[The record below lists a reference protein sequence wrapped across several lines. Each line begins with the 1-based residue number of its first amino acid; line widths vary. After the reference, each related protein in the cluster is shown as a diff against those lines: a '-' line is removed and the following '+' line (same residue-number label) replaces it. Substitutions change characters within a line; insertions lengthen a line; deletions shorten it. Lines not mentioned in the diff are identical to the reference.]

1 MSNQQSSHLIS
12 LHKDGL
18 YLLDLN
24 ETTLSKLDL
33 PFTLPAKTEPAC
45 ILHCRGMMCLTL
57 KDNNDLAIWK
67 PGSDEFKRI
76 PMVIRGQTTN
86 LLGFGYDRISDDYK
100 IVTII
105 GFKTYIYAFKES
117 CWRES
122 VRETSLHCKFKNQTG
137 TVVDHCMYW
146 IADRSHTKN
155 PRRKNTILCFDFVKE
170 EYQELLSPMYAES
183 KFSSWLGVLR
193 GELCVIDHYP
203 CLNNDICLWRP
214 QRKGKEIMHWNL
226 DPWTVNENVK
236 AFNIFNVK
244 RFKKFDVGFAC
255 IARNEELFIVVKGN
269 GKGEDK
275 FMVYDERQEEF
286 TEVPIG
292 GSLEGFRCMSIYDN
306 RF

>member
-33 PFTLPAKTEPAC
+33 PFTLPDKTEPAC
-45 ILHCRGMMCLTL
+45 ILHCRGIMCLTL

-86 LLGFGYDRISDDYK
+86 LLGFGYDQISDDYK

-122 VRETSLHCKFKNQTG
+122 VRETSLHCKFKDRTG

-155 PRRKNTILCFDFVKE
+155 PRRVPRAIISDVRGVEIQFMVRGFKGRAMC
-170 EYQELLSPMYAES
+170 YRSLS
-183 KFSSWLGVLR
+183 
-193 GELCVIDHYP
+193 I
-203 CLNNDICLWRP
+203 
-214 QRKGKEIMHWNL
+214 KGKKIMHWNL

-236 AFNIFNVK
+236 AFNIFNVT
-244 RFKKFDVGFAC
+244 RFKNFDVGFAC
-255 IARNEELFIVVKGN
+255 IARNEEELFIVVKGN

-275 FMVYDERQEEF
+275 FMVYNERQDEF
-286 TEVPIG
+286 IEVPIG

>member
-122 VRETSLHCKFKNQTG
+122 VRETSLHCKFKDRTG

-146 IADRSHTKN
+146 IPDRSHTKN
-155 PRRKNTILCFDFVKE
+155 PRRVPRAIITDVRRVEIQFMVRG
-170 EYQELLSPMYAES
+170 S
-183 KFSSWLGVLR
+183 KRRAMCYRSLP
-193 GELCVIDHYP
+193 I
-203 CLNNDICLWRP
+203 
-214 QRKGKEIMHWNL
+214 KGKKIMHWNL

-236 AFNIFNVK
+236 AFNIFNVT
-244 RFKKFDVGFAC
+244 RFKKFDVGFAY
-255 IARNEELFIVVKGN
+255 IARNEELFIVVNGN

-275 FMVYDERQEEF
+275 FMVYNERQEEF